1 MTTVRLHATHSELVF
16 CLCAIILV
24 GLGEA
29 CGQWRQV
36 TGLSATRIYSL
47 LADNSTLYASAW
59 GISRSTDN
67 GATWTAPTGDP
78 AYQMIIHNGLLEAAI
93 YGQIIVS
100 ADSGTT
106 WSYIFLDVEPIFAIV
121 AQGQSVFAGSGILP
135 NGEGGPVGIFRTVD
149 DWSNYVQVNNGF
161 LSVDTRALVSDAI
174 SVFAGTA
181 NGVFVTTNNGDYWMR
196 TFFGIP
202 DTDITA
208 LALRGSLLFAGT
220 SSSHIYRSSDGGWN
234 WTEASQGLPSAVAVR
249 NFAFSGSTMFVGTSG
264 GVFTSLNNGTTW
276 QPTDAG
282 PTRPTDITALA
293 VSGALLFA
301 GDANTGL
308 WVDTL
313 SHLVTDVNGE
323 QSGERPVT
331 SLLSQN
337 YPNPFNP
344 TTTIVYTVGGTG
356 PQASDISEVRLSVY
370 DILGRQVAT
379 LVKERKEAGRYS
391 ITFDASQLSS
401 GTYFYRL
408 QVGEVVQTQRMVLLR

>member
-1 MTTVRLHATHSELVF
+1 MTTARARATRLELF
-16 CLCAIILV
+16 LLLFMIIFV
-24 GLGEA
+24 GSGEA
-29 CGQWRQV
+29 YGQWRQV
-36 TGLSATRIYSL
+36 TGLPVNHVFGL
-47 LADNSTLYASAW
+47 LAYNSMLYASTL

-67 GATWTAPTGDP
+67 GATWTSPTGSP

-93 YGQIIVS
+93 YGQIMVS

-106 WSYIFLDVEPIFAIV
+106 WTYIFLDVEPIFAIV

-149 DWSNYVQVNNGF
+149 DWTNYEQVNTGF
-161 LSVDTRALVSDAI
+161 LSIDTRALVSDAI

-181 NGVFVTTNNGDYWMR
+181 NGVFVTTNNGNYWTR

-208 LALRGSLLFAGT
+208 LALHGPLLFAGT
-220 SSSHIYRSSDGGWN
+220 SNSHIYRSSDGGWN
-234 WTEASQGLPSAVAVR
+234 WTEASQGLPTAVAVR

-264 GVFTSLNNGTTW
+264 GLFTSFNNGATW

-282 PTRPTDITALA
+282 PTGPTDITALA

-301 GDANTGL
+301 GDASTGL

-313 SHLVTDVNGE
+313 SRLVSDVNAE
-323 QSGERPVT
+323 QDEERPV
-331 SLLSQN
+331 SFSLSQN

-344 TTTIVYTVGGTG
+344 VTNIEYTVGGFRH
-356 PQASDISEVRLSVY
+356 QASGVSEVRLSVY
-370 DILGRQVAT
+370 DILGREVAT
-379 LVKERKEAGRYS
+379 LVNEKKAPGKYS
-391 ITFDASQLSS
+391 VEFDASGLSS

-408 QVGEVVQTQRMVLLR
+408 EAGTFTETRKIVLLR